1 MKAITRKE
9 KIMSGENL
17 TPITRKE
24 MFLAKAA
31 GMDIETPEPIT
42 REEMFLS
49 KIGGSGGG
57 SAVLTELVVTEN
69 GVYDE
74 PVIGGDLEHIIWD
87 GVIGDKVTA
96 PMNDEVVFVKVGDKV
111 LSKDDLVGGEM
122 AVSTGQN
129 VPLADEIVLSVP
141 GGTICGEMM
150 ACSVSDPTMFAE
162 TLFGMLNA
170 TINFT
175 EAGTYFMYS
184 SGLGMYTASITFQAT
199 SSTPADGWNKVTV
212 NVAGDIIDVAE
223 LPTENIEEGKIYR
236 VTNGDI
242 VTYGIP
248 NAHPVKRFVDG
259 AWVELA

>member
-1 MKAITRKE
+1 MKAITREE
-9 KIMSGENL
+9 KIISGENL

-57 SAVLTELVVTEN
+57 SAVLAELVVTEN

-74 PVIGGDLEHIIWD
+74 PVIASGLEPITWD
-87 GVIGDKVTA
+87 GNTDGKVTIQPADTFVFAKISDKVFSVDDYIGSTLTVSDMS
-96 PMNDEVVFVKVGDKV
+96 PMTVTSDSIMADDTYVNANGFVISILVPNAVVDGVVFPEVGTYV
-111 LSKDDLVGGEM
+111 ANMGGYCFISLTF
-122 AVSTGQN
+122 A
-129 VPLADEIVLSVP
+129 
-141 GGTICGEMM
+141 GGTL
-150 ACSVSDPTMFAE
+150 V
-162 TLFGMLNA
+162 
-170 TINFT
+170 
-175 EAGTYFMYS
+175 
-184 SGLGMYTASITFQAT
+184 
-199 SSTPADGWNKVTV
+199 PADGWNKVTV
-212 NVAGDIIDVAE
+212 NVAGDIIDVDE